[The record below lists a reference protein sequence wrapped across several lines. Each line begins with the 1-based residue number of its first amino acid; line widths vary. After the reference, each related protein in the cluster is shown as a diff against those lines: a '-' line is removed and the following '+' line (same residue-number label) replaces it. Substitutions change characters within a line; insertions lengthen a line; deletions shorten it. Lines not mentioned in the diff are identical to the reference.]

1 MYPSHPST
9 QFYYLF
15 VQKKNKKKTELTL
28 FTCRKRAKRYI
39 WSTESSSDLSLT
51 KFASEHDGM

>member
-15 VQKKNKKKTELTL
+15 VQKKNKKKNWINFIYLQE
-28 FTCRKRAKRYI
+28 K
-39 WSTESSSDLSLT
+39 
-51 KFASEHDGM
+51 G